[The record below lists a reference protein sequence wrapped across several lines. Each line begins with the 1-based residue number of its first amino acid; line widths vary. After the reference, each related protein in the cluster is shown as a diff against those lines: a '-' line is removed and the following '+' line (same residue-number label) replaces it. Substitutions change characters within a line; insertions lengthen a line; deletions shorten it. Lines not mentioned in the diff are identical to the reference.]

1 MLMRL
6 LALLAM
12 IVWLTPGGAHAARC
26 DDEHATW
33 EALSEGGIR
42 HTLAIK
48 PDYQVAGSI
57 ARIEEWRGG
66 KLIWRLQGEILCSN
80 GDVTC
85 QLSLPNMMDPDN
97 PAKGEDDYTT
107 VVVEQID
114 DDGDRNADWIVLA
127 NLHQK
132 LYYSG
137 GANVEF
143 VNGFGRTSDDERML
157 APNVYKFAGCRV
169 ESDAPKVDQ
178 SDPSRQ
184 IVGTL
189 YGIPQLCDAYS
200 YEGKLI
206 PSILG
211 VQPEADFR
219 FGTWWMDD
227 KRVVGG
233 QGDCA
238 IVKKSPDA
246 TVELA
251 CSGWGQTW
259 TETRK
264 YSEKA
269 DVRRIGNV
277 KLRRCKG

>member
-1 MLMRL
+1 MRL

-12 IVWLTPGGAHAARC
+12 MMWLSPGDAYARC
-26 DDEHATW
+26 DNEHATW
-33 EALSEGGIR
+33 EASSDDGVR

-48 PDYQVAGSI
+48 SDDQVAGSI

-66 KLIWRLQGEILCSN
+66 KLAWRLQGEILCSN
-80 GDVTC
+80 GNVTC

-97 PAKGEDDYTT
+97 PAKGEDDYAT
-107 VVVEQID
+107 VVVERID
-114 DDGDRNADWIVLA
+114 DDGDRNAEWIVLA

-143 VNGFGRTSDDERML
+143 VNGFGREYEDERML
-157 APNVYKFAGCRV
+157 APNIYKFAGCRAA
-169 ESDAPKVDQ
+169 SDTPKAEEPGPTQ
-178 SDPSRQ
+178 Q

-189 YGIPQLCDAYS
+189 YGIPQLCDAYKH
-200 YEGKLI
+200 EGALI

-211 VQPEADFR
+211 VQPDADFR

-227 KRVVGG
+227 MRVVGG

-238 IVKKSPDA
+238 IVKKNPDG
-246 TVELA
+246 TIELT
-251 CSGWGQTW
+251 CSAWDQTW
-259 TETRK
+259 TESRK

-269 DVRRIGNV
+269 GVRRVGSV
-277 KLRRCKG
+277 KLRPCKS